1 MKFSTILVSAF
12 ATLAAAAPGFPAF
25 QPRAA
30 LNDSRDGRD
39 GREGGEGRD
48 GREGGRGGDGRDGRD
63 GGRDGQLA
71 FGQLDLNYL
80 LKVNELDLGLFQTLG
95 RRNNLNV
102 IVFQELFTS
111 QQFSLESLLQFQ
123 QLSTL
128 LSIAGTGI
136 FDNLDL
142 SRLSLG
148 SVNLGLIQDIGRVDL
163 AQFIDQRLVP
173 QITVIA
179 QEITTVVIAK
189 K

>member
-1 MKFSTILVSAF
+1 ST
-12 ATLAAAAPGFPAF
+12 
-25 QPRAA
+25 R
-30 LNDSRDGRD
+30 
-39 GREGGEGRD
+39 
-48 GREGGRGGDGRDGRD
+48 
-63 GGRDGQLA
+63 
-71 FGQLDLNYL
+71 
-80 LKVNELDLGLFQTLG
+80 
-95 RRNNLNV
+95 
-102 IVFQELFTS
+102 
-111 QQFSLESLLQFQ
+111 
-123 QLSTL
+123 

-136 FDNLDL
+136 FDSLDL